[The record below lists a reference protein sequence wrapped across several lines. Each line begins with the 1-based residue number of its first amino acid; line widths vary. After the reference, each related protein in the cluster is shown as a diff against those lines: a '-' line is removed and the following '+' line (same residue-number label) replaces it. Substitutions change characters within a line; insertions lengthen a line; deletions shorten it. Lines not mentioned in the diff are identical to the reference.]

1 MATVGEVMST
11 TLLTVEP
18 SMELV
23 EAARQMQGRNVGA
36 VLVLSGERVAGI
48 LTERDVLRA
57 VAAGRVERANVGAWM
72 TRGPETI
79 GPSDS
84 TGYAASVMI
93 HGGFRHL
100 PVVDDA
106 GRPLGIVSIRDL
118 MRVTLDDETPRG
130 A

>member
-1 MATVGEVMST
+1 MAKVSDVMST
-11 TLLTVEP
+11 GLLTVEP
-18 SMELV
+18 TMALD
-23 EAARQMQGRNVGA
+23 EAARQMNDRQVGA
-36 VLVLSGERVAGI
+36 VLVLTSGRVSGI

-57 VAAGRVERANVGAWM
+57 VATGQLAGTRVAAWM
-72 TRGPETI
+72 TGDPETI
-79 GPSDS
+79 GPDAS
-84 TGYAASVMI
+84 TGHAASVMI

-106 GRPLGIVSIRDL
+106 NRPLGIVSIRDL

>member
-1 MATVGEVMST
+1 MPHVREVMST

-18 SMELV
+18 AMELA

-36 VLVLSGERVAGI
+36 VLVLSGGRLAGI
-48 LTERDVLRA
+48 FTERDVLRA
-57 VAAGRVERANVGAWM
+57 VAAGQVEGTDVGAWM

-79 GPSDS
+79 RPDDS
-84 TGYAASVMI
+84 TGYAASLMI

-106 GRPLGIVSIRDL
+106 GTPLGIVSIRDL